1 MKTTEFM
8 DKQIMELS
16 QSHSEDFSQLS
27 YPQQFN
33 NDDDDNSISSCQLR
47 PARQSGS
54 SMDYLNLAKSGS
66 KYVVQAY
73 EDSALIS
80 VIERKMNQHFGN
92 LLHAVE
98 GLSARISQLETRL
111 H

>member
-27 YPQQFN
+27 YLQQFN
-33 NDDDDNSISSCQLR
+33 NDDDDSISSCQLR

-73 EDSALIS
+73 EDSTLIS

-98 GLSARISQLETRL
+98 GLSAQIS
-111 H
+111 